1 MPEVTVGDYELNY
14 VDRGDG
20 PPLVLIHG
28 LAGDQSAWLPQLEAW
43 SESYRVI
50 AFDNRGAGRS
60 TQVDEPIS
68 TEDMAHDTLGLMDA
82 LGVESACIVGR
93 SMGGAIAQHI
103 ALLAPERVNG
113 LVLCASFA
121 KLDPVGVRVLTNMRE
136 VLEWRDSWADH
147 ARHSL
152 PNFVSPAYYN
162 GNPDVV
168 ERLLG
173 LIGGETRLPACYVA
187 QNHACLEHDTLDRL
201 HEIDCPVLI
210 LAGGRDPICSLT
222 ATGWM
227 KERLPESE
235 LVVFEDS
242 SHFFLV
248 EEPERFM
255 SVAGDWL
262 GRICY
267 QNLSADSGRS

>member
-1 MPEVTVGDYELNY
+1 MPELTVGGYELHY

-28 LAGDQSAWLPQLEAW
+28 LAGDLSAWTPQLDAW
-43 SESYRVI
+43 SSRYRVI

-68 TEDMAHDTLGLMDA
+68 TEDMARDTLGLMDA
-82 LGVESACIVGR
+82 LDVGAACIVGR

-103 ALLAPERVNG
+103 ALLAPERVRA

-121 KLDPVGVRVLTNMRE
+121 RLDPVGHRVLTSMRE
-136 VLEWRDSWADH
+136 VLEWRGNWADH

-152 PNFVSPAYYN
+152 PNFVSPAFYN
-162 GNPDVV
+162 ANPEVV
-168 ERLLG
+168 ERLEG

-187 QNHACLEHDTLDRL
+187 QNHACLEHDTLERL

-210 LAGGRDPICSLT
+210 TAGGRDPICSLT
-222 ATGWM
+222 ATHWM
-227 KERLPESE
+227 RERLPQAET
-235 LVVFEDS
+235 VVFEDS

-248 EEPERFM
+248 EEPQRFM
-255 SVAGDWL
+255 STVGDWL
-262 GRICY
+262 DEH
-267 QNLSADSGRS
+267 ASGAGINQKT